1 MICVSK
7 LVSSSQKTRI
17 THYVKA
23 FVYYGPTPI
32 LISTYLQPTMGS
44 SEATLNQTK
53 KIAETGT
60 SQWSYIVMEGAKIFH
75 GHY

>member
-1 MICVSK
+1 MLSNLDVTFTSLLNK
-7 LVSSSQKTRI
+7 KSSNQKNKVT
-17 THYVKA
+17 
-23 FVYYGPTPI
+23 
-32 LISTYLQPTMGS
+32 TMGS

-60 SQWSYIVMEGAKIFH
+60 SHWSYIVMKGAKIFP